1 MTDIARTFGALML
14 GGIAAIL
21 FCGIT
26 QAQVFLY
33 FKLYPKDRVFIKLL
47 VVFIWMLDTLHSAF
61 ITTALW
67 DHLISNFGNA
77 QRIDHVPWSLA
88 LTIAITAVLTFSV
101 HCFLIYRI
109 YQLSRRNIFIAVPLG
124 MMACARVSFAC
135 LTTAKLVQLRSLEV
149 FVSQFTWSFT
159 TGLTIS
165 TVLDIFIT
173 VLLCYLLRS
182 RQKQYSSMNRVL
194 DALILYTF
202 ESGALTMAATLVCL
216 ITWLTMPEN
225 LIFMGLHFVI
235 SKFYANSLLTTLNT
249 RAKLKPGYRS
259 QSSVSAGINQGMPII
274 FSDHLNVNTRSTPNR
289 KHRFSS
295 AAERLDEDMLK
306 TNVSFGDV
314 VTTGSVVA
322 GVPGAMN
329 MNGSQTGTQLQI
341 KVNQETV
348 HVTDSGMEVMDMAH
362 IRSSDGRNRV

>member
-33 FKLYPKDRVFIKLL
+33 FKLYPRDRIFIKIL
-47 VVFIWMLDTLHSAF
+47 VLFIWMLDTLHSAF
-61 ITTALW
+61 ITAALW
-67 DHLISNFGNA
+67 DHLISHFGDSA
-77 QRIDHVPWSLA
+77 RIDHVPWSLA

-109 YQLSRRNIFIAVPLG
+109 HQLSGQKLYIAVPLG

-135 LTTAKLVQLRSLEV
+135 LTTAKLVQLRSLEL
-149 FVSQFTWSFT
+149 FVTQFTWSFT

-249 RAKLKPGYRS
+249 RANLKPGYRS
-259 QSSVSAGINQGMPII
+259 QSSVSGGLNQGMPII
-274 FSDHLNVNTRSTPNR
+274 FSDHLNVGTTRSTPGAR

-295 AAERLDEDMLK
+295 AAERLDEDDMLK
-306 TNVSFGDV
+306 TNMSFGDHQLAV
-314 VTTGSVVA
+314 ASTVSTGGNA
-322 GVPGAMN
+322 NP
-329 MNGSQTGTQLQI
+329 SQTGTQLQI

-348 HVTDSGMEVMDMAH
+348 HVTDSGMEVVDMGH
-362 IRSSDGRNRV
+362 IRSAHRV